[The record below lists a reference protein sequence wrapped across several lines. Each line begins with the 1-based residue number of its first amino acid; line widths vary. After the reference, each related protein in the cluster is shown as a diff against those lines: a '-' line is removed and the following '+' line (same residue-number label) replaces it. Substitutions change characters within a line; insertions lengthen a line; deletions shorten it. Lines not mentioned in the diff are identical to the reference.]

1 MIKNCMKRNV
11 ISVQAL
17 ATIREAAAIMAQ
29 HHVGSLPVVDL
40 NGKVIGMIGLSDMLS
55 LEMPAFMKLINDL
68 DFVSDFGAVETT
80 RPTAE
85 QVDRPVTTLMQPV
98 RSISEDSGL
107 LLAYG
112 QMVKHGLSDLP
123 VIANNGQ
130 LVGIVSQTDIG
141 SAILSTWKEIEGP

>member
-1 MIKNCMKRNV
+1 MIKNCMKRHV

-17 ATIREAAAIMAQ
+17 ATIREAAAIMTKN
-29 HHVGSLPVVDL
+29 HVGSLPVVDL

-55 LEMPAFMKLINDL
+55 LEMPAFMKLISDL

-98 RSISEDSGL
+98 RSISEESGL

-112 QMVKHGLSDLP
+112 LMVKHGLSDLP
-123 VIANNGQ
+123 VIAKSGQ
-130 LVGIVSQTDIG
+130 LVGIVSQADIG